1 MQNIIGYLTLLI
13 ALMALSPGSHAQ
25 RLDKTLEGITSVR
38 VRVND
43 LNERANACPITQ
55 GDLFESAA
63 FAIASSRLTLDATSS
78 VVLRFKVVIVGL
90 TNPGQ
95 EDVTCFA
102 DYSARATT
110 EQVVELEETNL
121 NRRVTIDLWHD
132 SELLWA
138 PWRQFKAR
146 VREAIQRT
154 TNAFIGDWTQDQQ

>member
-1 MQNIIGYLTLLI
+1 
-13 ALMALSPGSHAQ
+13 MALSPGSHAQ

-55 GDLFESAA
+55 GESAA